1 MQKQFEKSFDIPG
14 TADVELMA
22 AYITSA
28 HMLVVEIPLNLKRPQ
43 PSASVDH
50 LNVNSSNQRRLSFS
64 LDKFN
69 TLNNLGS
76 LPTSSNKS
84 TLPPPQN
91 QQVRRTSITKTTTTT
106 TTSAAGHS
114 PGLDG
119 LLRDENTTS
128 ASPQSRNAHP
138 SEHHIPN
145 AALQKII
152 ITEPAPEPPTTAT
165 THSVKS
171 TSLLSDT
178 SEFGRAL
185 PCQDSMKRSAR

>member
-1 MQKQFEKSFDIPG
+1 MQKQFEKSFDIPA
-14 TADVELMA
+14 TADVDVMA

-43 PSASVDH
+43 QCAPVNH
-50 LNVNSSNQRRLSFS
+50 LNVNGGASSNQRRLSFS

-76 LPTSSNKS
+76 LPTSSNTS
-84 TLPPPQN
+84 MLPPPQN

-119 LLRDENTTS
+119 LLRGENTPS
-128 ASPQSRNAHP
+128 ASSQSRHVHP
-138 SEHHIPN
+138 NEQHIPN

-152 ITEPAPEPPTTAT
+152 ITEPAPESPATAT

-178 SEFGRAL
+178 SEFRQAL
-185 PCQDSMKRSAR
+185 PFQSR